1 MAKVIRSKTFKAIM
15 KEILWT
21 QFWGVNGLEFI
32 PGRNI
37 AYNMV
42 LKKHIKIKTQL
53 ITYEQFGLTEG
64 IDYTKLSN
72 VWILGDEHV
81 TGGDGASHD
90 LGLLSVCCFLSLL
103 KKGVISDWA
112 QYIQIF
118 GSPAI
123 VVKYKGFDNQAQLAA
138 EKILKNIGN
147 SMRMTIPDLM
157 NVEFVDGKM
166 ANGNGDLQNA
176 FRKACNEE
184 LVVLVLGNTET
195 TGHGSGTTGVG
206 AKAHGNQQLEII
218 RDDMDYLTD
227 NLNSDQFMH
236 ILKSYALPV
245 DGAYFDFDKE
255 VDVEYLK
262 SFMPVV
268 VQAATQIGLP
278 VSKKQLYDIT
288 GLMQPEDE
296 ADTIQL
302 YPTLGQ
308 QPTTND
314 PDTED
319 GKPSPAKPSAPRPV
333 SRSKAKPEAIS
344 LSDVS
349 AMLDEKL
356 RAFFAQ
362 AL

>member
-1 MAKVIRSKTFKAIM
+1 
-15 KEILWT
+15 
-21 QFWGVNGLEFI
+21 
-32 PGRNI
+32 
-37 AYNMV
+37 
-42 LKKHIKIKTQL
+42 
-53 ITYEQFGLTEG
+53 
-64 IDYTKLSN
+64 
-72 VWILGDEHV
+72 
-81 TGGDGASHD
+81 
-90 LGLLSVCCFLSLL
+90 
-103 KKGVISDWA
+103 
-112 QYIQIF
+112 
-118 GSPAI
+118 
-123 VVKYKGFDNQAQLAA
+123 
-138 EKILKNIGN
+138 
-147 SMRMTIPDLM
+147 M